1 MAHVRVT
8 VIALILAALGLIA
21 GLPAGVAPAQEI
33 SQEQLVTKAPP
44 PKPPDWNDL
53 AKEATGLLSQYIR
66 INTTNP
72 PGNEMAGAQLLKEKF
87 LADGI
92 PATVWQTQPGRGI
105 VAARLHGIGKHTKA
119 VVLLSHIDVVPANP
133 KDWKVPPFSGQV
145 INGEIWGRGALDDK
159 GPGVVELM
167 AMLAIKRAGILLD
180 RDVIFIA
187 TPDEEAGGSG
197 GAGWMVAHQR
207 KVFSD
212 AGYLLNEG
220 GAIMVKPNGA
230 KLFDVST
237 TEKTPMWVRLTAQGQ
252 SGHAAVP
259 PDQTSVTRL
268 VQAINRLIAWHPP
281 LRVIGPVQRYFRTIA
296 RLDGGPAQFRDLRR
310 SLGNHAFRKQFLA
323 NPVHAALVRDTIAP
337 TMLLASDKINVIP
350 AVASAEIDCRLLP
363 GDNPKSFLNK
373 LRKVIGDPSIKID
386 VLLNFPSVSSPDR
399 SILMNAISDLA
410 RREKAPVA
418 ATMTAG
424 FTDSHYFRDLGIVA
438 YGFVPLEIT
447 PAQERTIHGANE
459 RIPVKNL
466 GDGIRR
472 MVRLLE
478 FLGGR

>member
-1 MAHVRVT
+1 MGRVRVIVVT
-8 VIALILAALGLIA
+8 LILAAVGLIA
-21 GLPAGVAPAQEI
+21 IPFASVARPQ
-33 SQEQLVTKAPP
+33 QTPDQPLVTKAPA
-44 PKPPDWNDL
+44 PKPFDWNKL

-92 PATVWQTQPGRGI
+92 PATVWQSQPGRGI

-133 KDWKVPPFSGQV
+133 KNWKVPPLSGEV
-145 INGEIWGRGALDDK
+145 KNGEIWGRGALDDK

-187 TPDEEAGGSG
+187 TPDEEAGGQE
-197 GAGWMVAHQR
+197 GAGWMVAHHH

-220 GAIMVKPNGA
+220 GVILVKPNGTRIYE
-230 KLFDVST
+230 VST
-237 TEKTPMWVRLTAQGQ
+237 TEKTPMWIRLMAQGQ

-268 VQAINRLIAWHPP
+268 VQAINRLIAWRPP
-281 LRVIGPVQRYFRTIA
+281 IRVVGPVQRYFHSIG
-296 RLDGGPAQFRDLRR
+296 RLDGGPAQFLDLKR
-310 SLGNHAFRKQFLA
+310 SLKNKAYRKQFLA
-323 NPVHAALVRDTIAP
+323 NPMHAALVRDTIAP
-337 TMLLASDKINVIP
+337 TMLSAGDKVNVIP
-350 AVASAEIDCRLLP
+350 ATASAEIDCRLLP
-363 GDNPKSFLNK
+363 GDNPKSFLDAV
-373 LRKVIGDPSIKID
+373 RKVIDDRSIKID
-386 VLLNFPSVSSPDR
+386 VLLNFPSVSSPNR
-399 SILMNAISDLA
+399 SILMNAIRDLA
-410 RREKAPVA
+410 HREKSPVVT
-418 ATMTAG
+418 TMALG
-424 FTDSHYFRDLGIVA
+424 FTDSHYFRSKGIVA

-447 PAQERTIHGANE
+447 PAEERTIHGANE
-459 RIPVKNL
+459 RISVKNL
-466 GDGIRR
+466 GGGIRR
-472 MVRLLE
+472 MVHLLE